1 MTNVKSNV
9 KKTKHIEA
17 TFDPQSLITLAP
29 IHPDQIVGDMCSRN
43 IDLPITL
50 AKYLYRGK
58 VYAIDIKKEFNNDLI
73 KSGKKFNL
81 SNIKPII
88 SDGNTIPI
96 NENSLDGLIISDY
109 LNKIT
114 GIKNLFKEFSRI
126 TKKTGWI
133 SIIEWIPV
141 EGKINFGPA
150 KSRRISQEKI
160 ITLGKSVG
168 LKIITRRNISE
179 NHYIVIF
186 KKT

>member
-1 MTNVKSNV
+1 MTNVKNNV
-9 KKTKHIEA
+9 QKIKHIEA
-17 TFDPQSLITLAP
+17 TFDPQSLITLTP

-43 IDLPITL
+43 IDLPITI

-133 SIIEWIPV
+133 SVIEWIPV

-150 KSRRISQEKI
+150 KSRRINQEKI
-160 ITLGKSVG
+160 ITLGKSIG

>member
-1 MTNVKSNV
+1 M
-9 KKTKHIEA
+9 
-17 TFDPQSLITLAP
+17 P
-29 IHPDQIVGDMCSRN
+29 
-43 IDLPITL
+43 
-50 AKYLYRGK
+50 
-58 VYAIDIKKEFNNDLI
+58 
-73 KSGKKFNL
+73 

-150 KSRRISQEKI
+150 KSRRINQEKI
-160 ITLGKSVG
+160 ITLGKSIG